1 MADTQTYGFEAEVRQ
16 LLDLVIHSL
25 YSQREVFLR
34 ELVSNSSDALDRLRV
49 LGLSREDL
57 RTAEGEPGIILRL
70 DAEARTIT
78 ISDNGI
84 GMTAEEAKDH
94 LGTIARSGTKAFV
107 QALEEGKESGSE
119 GLIGQFG
126 VGFYSA
132 LMVADH
138 LVVESLSAL
147 PDAEPVRWTC
157 DGSTTYTLGEG
168 SRTERGTDVT
178 LTLRE
183 DADEFLDFD
192 RLRAIVRKHS
202 EFIRYPIELDDKQV
216 NEPSALWTRD
226 PKEITEDEYQAFY
239 RHVTGDWGE
248 PAAWLHVRADAPLQ
262 YRTVLFFPSRAPHDL
277 NYPDGKRPLKLYA
290 KRVLIE
296 DEAKFLLPEYL
307 RFVRGVVDTEDLEL
321 NVSRELVQQTGVVK
335 VLKAQLTSRV
345 LKRFKELANKDS
357 ETWLELWGEYGQVL
371 KEGIHSDTDHRDKL
385 VELARFRSTRGDEW
399 VSLADVVEAQ
409 ADSDD
414 TIWYLTGPD
423 LDTVKR
429 SPHLEAFTR
438 KGIEV
443 LLLTDVVD
451 EWVVQAIGE
460 YRDKPLKSVARGEL
474 DLDDVPEPE
483 LAEGLVGWIAEV
495 LGDEVKEVR
504 ASKRLTDSPSV
515 LVDAQGAMGANMER
529 ILEQLGQAFPTSS
542 RILEV
547 NPSHPQLQALAHL
560 HATGETE
567 RAAPLARLLLDQALL
582 LEGKVV
588 DPAGLVDRIQA
599 LGTLAAGALGVESPV
614 AEEPAAE
621 E

>member
-34 ELVSNSSDALDRLRV
+34 ELISNSSDALDRLRV

-57 RTAEGEPGIILRL
+57 RTSESEPGITLKL
-70 DAEARTIT
+70 DSEARTLTIT
-78 ISDNGI
+78 DNGI
-84 GMTAEEAKDH
+84 GLTAEEARDH

-107 QALEEGKESGSE
+107 QALEDAKETTGD

-147 PDAEPVRWTC
+147 PDSEPVRWTC

-168 SRTERGTDVT
+168 TRSERGTDVI

-192 RLRAIVRKHS
+192 RLRSIVRKHS
-202 EFIRYPIELDDKQV
+202 EFIRYGIVLDDKQV

-262 YRTVLFFPSRAPHDL
+262 YNTVLFFPSRAPHDL

-290 KRVLIE
+290 RRVLIE

-321 NVSRELVQQTGVVK
+321 NVSREMVQQTGVVK
-335 VLKAQLTSRV
+335 VLNNQLTSRV
-345 LKRFKELANKDS
+345 LKRLKELANKDS
-357 ETWLELWGEYGQVL
+357 ETWLQLWSEYGQVL
-371 KEGIHSDTDHRDKL
+371 KEGIHSDPDRRDKL
-385 VELARFRSTRGDEW
+385 VELARFHSTRGDEW
-399 VSLADVVEAQ
+399 VSLAEVIEAQ

-423 LDTVKR
+423 LETVKR

-451 EWVVQAIGE
+451 EWVVQAIGS
-460 YRDKPLKSVARGEL
+460 YKDKPLKSVARGEL
-474 DLDDVPEPE
+474 DLDDTPEPE
-483 LAEGLVGWIAEV
+483 LTEGLVGWIGEV

-504 ASKRLTDSPSV
+504 ASKRLTNSPSV

-529 ILEQLGQAFPTSS
+529 ILEQLGQDFPTSS

-547 NPSHPQLQALAHL
+547 NPNHPQVQALARL
-560 HATGETE
+560 HDIGEKA
-567 RAAPLARLLLDQALL
+567 RAEPLARLLLDQALL

-599 LGTLAAGALGVESPV
+599 LGTLAAGALGVETPGG
-614 AEEPAAE
+614 EE
-621 E
+621 